1 MSMKILFS
9 MMFLLLSVTVYSQL
23 TAAQYKVK
31 SLEANSENGDF
42 GTTFYGKNKIVFS
55 SSRKNGI
62 SSKKWEGND
71 QPFLDLYIGNVEPD
85 GEITRVRPFSSA
97 VNSKYH
103 DAMVAFSPDLREIY
117 FTSNN
122 YMGGKVRSSNL
133 KIFRANIGESGSR
146 TNIMTL
152 TINNDKFSTG
162 HPFISKDGKKLYY
175 ISDMPGGYGGTDI
188 YVVSVN
194 NGHYGAPQNL
204 GPTVN
209 SKYKEYSPFVD
220 GDILYFSSNKP
231 DGEGGFDIYMTKLD
245 GSIEEPI
252 NLGKPMNSK
261 GDDISFIIDKETQK
275 GYFSSNRRGG
285 KGDDDIYSFE
295 EVTVNPICDQVVQ
308 GIIRDK
314 KSGQPLPQAFASIYD
329 SKGDKIRGIEPLKNG
344 EFYFKVKCGEN
355 YKIGGDKF
363 GYFEA
368 DTTLVTSRENA
379 FQNNITINLDEKEF
393 VDMNGKEMLNVR
405 SIEFELN
412 EANILESSYDELAKV
427 ARLMDKFPDMIIQFG
442 SHTDARGGDGYNMWL
457 SQKRASETVRYLIGI
472 GIDSRRITGKG
483 FGETKLVN
491 DCSNGVRCTEIEH
504 SKNKRTEFV
513 VIRK

>member
-1 MSMKILFS
+1 MKYILTVV
-9 MMFLLLSVTVYSQL
+9 FLLLSLTSFGQL

-31 SLEANSENGDF
+31 SLDANSENGDF
-42 GTTFYGKNKIVFS
+42 GTAFYGKDKIVFS

-62 SSKKWEGND
+62 SNKKWEGND

-85 GEITRVRPFSSA
+85 GEITRVRPFSNV

-103 DAMVAFSPDLREIY
+103 DAMVAFSPDLSEIY

-133 KIFRANIGESGSR
+133 KIFKATIGGSGQR
-146 TNIMTL
+146 TNVMTL
-152 TINNDKFSTG
+152 PINNDKYSTG
-162 HPFISKDGKKLYY
+162 HPFVSKDGKKLYY

-188 YVVSVN
+188 YVVDVN
-194 NGHYGAPQNL
+194 NGHYGAPKNL

-209 SKYKEYSPFVD
+209 SKYKEYSPYVD
-220 GDILYFSSNKP
+220 GDILYFSSNRP
-231 DGEGGFDIYMTKLD
+231 GGEGGFDIYMTKLD

-252 NLGKPMNSK
+252 HLGKPMNSK
-261 GDDISFIIDKETQK
+261 ADDISFIIDKDTQK

-295 EVTVNPICDQVVQ
+295 ELTVNPICDQVVK
-308 GIIRDK
+308 GVIRDK
-314 KSGQPLPQAFASIYD
+314 LTGQTLQGFATIYD
-329 SKGDKIRGIEPLKNG
+329 SKGEMIRRLETLKDG
-344 EFYFKVKCGEN
+344 EFFFKVKCGEN

-363 GYFEA
+363 GYFDV
-368 DTTLVTSRENA
+368 DTTFVTSRENA
-379 FQNNITINLDEKEF
+379 YENKITLDLDEKEF
-393 VDMNGKEMLNVR
+393 VHVNGKEILNVK

-412 EANILESSYDELAKV
+412 KSNILERSYDNLAKV
-427 ARLMDKFPDMIIQFG
+427 VRLMDKFPDMIIQFG
-442 SHTDARGGDGYNMWL
+442 AHTDSRGGDGYNMWL

-472 GIDSRRITGKG
+472 GADPKRITGKG

-491 DCSNGVRCTEIEH
+491 ECSNGVKCTEIQH
-504 SKNKRTEFV
+504 QQNRRTEFV
-513 VIRK
+513 VIKK

>member
-1 MSMKILFS
+1 MKHIVCLV
-9 MMFLLLSVTVYSQL
+9 FLLLSVTAHSQL

-31 SLEANSENGDF
+31 SLEANSEYGDF
-42 GTTFYGKNKIVFS
+42 GTAFYGKDKIVFS

-62 SSKKWEGND
+62 SNKTWEGND

-85 GEITRVRPFSSA
+85 GEISRVRPFSSA

-103 DAMVAFSPDLREIY
+103 DAMVAFTPDLKEIY

-133 KIFRANIGESGSR
+133 KIFRGNIGESGSR

-162 HPFISKDGKKLYY
+162 HPFVSKDGKKLYY

-188 YVVSVN
+188 YVVTIN
-194 NGHYGAPQNL
+194 NGHYGAPKNL

-209 SKYKEYSPFVD
+209 SKYKEYTPYVD

-231 DGEGGFDIYMTKLD
+231 GGEGGLDIYMTKLD
-245 GSIEEPI
+245 GSLEEPI

-261 GDDISFIIDKETQK
+261 GDDISFIIDKDTQK

-295 EVTVNPICDQVVQ
+295 QVTVNPICDQVVQ
-308 GIIRDK
+308 GVVIDK
-314 KSGQPLPQAFASIYD
+314 KTGQPLSNAFASIYD
-329 SKGDKIRGIEPLKNG
+329 DKGKKIRRIETLKNG
-344 EFYFKVKCGEN
+344 EFFFKVKCDAT
-355 YKIGGDKF
+355 YKIGGDKYGF
-363 GYFEA
+363 FEA

-379 FQNNITINLDEKEF
+379 FQNKITLRLDEKEF
-393 VDMNGKEMLNVR
+393 LEVNGKQLLNVR
-405 SIEFELN
+405 NIEFELN
-412 EANILESSYDELAKV
+412 ESRILESSYDELAKV
-427 ARLMDKFPDMIIQFG
+427 ARLMEKFPDMIIQFG
-442 SHTDARGGDGYNMWL
+442 SHTDSRGGDGYNMWL
-457 SQKRASETVRYLIGI
+457 SQKRASETVSYLIGI
-472 GIDSRRITGKG
+472 GVDSRRITGKG
-483 FGETKLVN
+483 FGESNLIN
-491 DCSNGVRCTEIEH
+491 GCSNGVKCTEIEH
-504 SKNKRTEFV
+504 RQNKRTEFV